1 MCKADGGR
9 LWNRTVCGPTI
20 LVDPATRKAVA
31 RDEHDA
37 ITEVVL
43 PESMG
48 IGNMAVEW
56 NGGEWTMVM
65 LPLPQDR
72 LERRALLAH
81 ESFHRIQDELG
92 FPLTG
97 PANAHLDSLEGR
109 YWLRMEF
116 RALAAAMSCGCEG
129 AKRQEAIADALA
141 FRAKRQATFEN
152 ARAEEQQLEANEG
165 LAEHTGWAL
174 AEPMVACRLKAL
186 AKKLEKAEKGEG
198 FVRNFAYTS
207 GPAWGALVEMKNE
220 DWTHSVKNSDDLAD
234 LARAAWGLVPADAAS
249 ADARAARYDSAKVRA
264 EEAAR
269 EAKRAEKTARLRAKF
284 VDGEL
289 LTLPLGQMQ
298 MEFDP
303 NGLEPLEGVGTVY
316 STITLRDAWGRVVA
330 KNGALITSDFKK
342 LIVPAAGDFELTLNA
357 GWKRDGG
364 TVVRE

>member
-1 MCKADGGR
+1 MCKGDGGR
-9 LWNRTVCGPTI
+9 LWNRSVCGPTI
-20 LVDPATRKAVA
+20 LVDPETRKAVI
-31 RDEHDA
+31 RDEDNA
-37 ITEVVL
+37 IDEVVL
-43 PESMG
+43 PQSIG
-48 IGNMAVEW
+48 IANTSVEW
-56 NGGEWTMVM
+56 NGKRWTMVM

-81 ESFHRIQDELG
+81 ESFHRIQEELG
-92 FPLTG
+92 FPMTG
-97 PANAHLDSLEGR
+97 PANAHLDSMDGR

-116 RALAAAMSCGCEG
+116 RALAAAMSCGCKGE
-129 AKRQEAIADALA
+129 KRQEAIADALA
-141 FRAKRQATFEN
+141 FRAKRQALFED
-152 ARAEEQQLEANEG
+152 ARSEEQQLEMNEG

-174 AEPMVACRLKAL
+174 AEPLVACRLKSL

-198 FVRNFAYTS
+198 FVRNFAYAS

-220 DWTHSVKNSDDLAD
+220 DWTHGVKNSDDLAD

-249 ADARAARYDSAKVRA
+249 AETRAANYESEKVGA
-264 EEAAR
+264 EEVAR
-269 EAKRAEKTARLRAKF
+269 EAKRAEKTAKLRATF
-284 VDGEL
+284 VDGEV

-316 STITLRDAWGRVVA
+316 RTITLRDAWGQVVA
-330 KNGALITSDFKK
+330 KGGALITSDFKK
-342 LIVPAAGDFELTLNA
+342 LIVPAASDFELTLTA